1 MGKLDRLIPWQ
12 QAQQLVEEAGGS
24 AELLL
29 LEQGNHGCANLAPFH
44 RQLTADW
51 AADQLGGVVSRAGGA
66 LMDARS
72 PAGSSAGLTLLAQH
86 DLGGYGDGMQV
97 VAER

>member
-1 MGKLDRLIPWQ
+1 MGKQDRLIPWED
-12 QAQQLVEEAGGS
+12 AARLVKEAGGP

-51 AADQLGGVVSRAGGA
+51 AAEQLG
-66 LMDARS
+66 ART
-72 PAGSSAGLTLLAQH
+72 GRLAEAS
-86 DLGGYGDGMQV
+86 L
-97 VAER
+97 